1 MMEKEKQRR
10 KVGFAVLISLLLHL
24 VVGYSLAAFGHV
36 LTPVLPVEEAP
47 SELTLMDLSE
57 APPPQAPKNPQFIE
71 TEPSKE
77 SAEKPE
83 EQTFESN
90 ANSKAASQ
98 LPAAGNLPVPTQDGP
113 EKPFTNLDTHD
124 YSLPTQGTQPQ
135 PQPKETPPPEAK
147 PTAATTSSPKSKPSE
162 PPKSTP
168 ELSPPPTPEPEQLA
182 MLTATPPP
190 PLKAPEDAEPSPPPE
205 PDASAAPLEPRPK
218 PESPASSYQSQKQ
231 QTQSAG
237 SISNR
242 GPSSVNAV
250 GTPLGRYQ
258 KQMYDAVGARWYKH
272 TAEKRDLIS
281 IGTTR
286 SDLHDRPVRT
296 HRQSEGRGKHRERG
310 LRDSLPSVGPG
321 AETAAHSAGCRQH
334 AALGRFAA
342 GVDVYPVRELMI
354 ARLAF
359 SK

>member
-1 MMEKEKQRR
+1 MEKEKQRR
-10 KVGFAVLISLLLHL
+10 KLGFAVLLSLLLHL
-24 VVGYSLAAFGHV
+24 AVGYSLAAFGGV
-36 LTPVLPVEEAP
+36 LAPTLPDEDAP
-47 SELTLMDLSE
+47 AELTLMDLSE
-57 APPPQAPKNPQFIE
+57 TPPPPPKNPQYIE

-98 LPAAGNLPVPTQDGP
+98 LPAAGNLPIPTQDGP
-113 EKPFTNLDTHD
+113 ERPFTKLDTHD
-124 YSLPTQGTQPQ
+124 FSLQTQGSQPQ
-135 PQPKETPPPEAK
+135 PQAKETPQPESK
-147 PTAATTSSPKSKPSE
+147 PTAPPAASPKAQPSE

-168 ELSPPPTPEPEQLA
+168 ELSPPATPEPEQFA

-190 PLKAPEDAEPSPPPE
+190 ALKAPEEAEPSPPPE
-205 PDASAAPLEPRPK
+205 IETTAAPLVPRPQ

-231 QTQSAG
+231 QTRSAG

-242 GPSSVNAV
+242 GPSAVNAV

-286 SDLHDRPVRT
+286 LTFTIDRSGRVNNLKVLENTANEAFAVVCLQSVQELKLPPIPEDVAST
-296 HRQSEGRGKHRERG
+296 LPSEG
-310 LRDSLPSVGPG
+310 L
-321 AETAAHSAGCRQH
+321 QQ
-334 AALGRFAA
+334 
-342 GVDVYPVRELMI
+342 ELTFI
-354 ARLAF
+354 LYGN
-359 SK
+359 

>member
-36 LTPVLPVEEAP
+36 LTPALPVEEAP
-47 SELTLMDLSE
+47 AELTLMDLTE
-57 APPPQAPKNPQFIE
+57 APPPAPKNPQFIE

-77 SAEKPE
+77 SAEKPD

-113 EKPFTNLDTHD
+113 ERPFTKLDTHD

-135 PQPKETPPPEAK
+135 PQPKETPQPEVK
-147 PTAATTSSPKSKPSE
+147 PTAATTASPKSQPSE

-168 ELSPPPTPEPEQLA
+168 DLSPPPTPEPEQLA
-182 MLTATPPP
+182 MLTSTPPP
-190 PLKAPEDAEPSPPPE
+190 PLKAPEEAEPSPPPE
-205 PDASAAPLEPRPK
+205 TDASAAPLAPRPK
-218 PESPASSYQSQKQ
+218 PETPASSYQSQKQ
-231 QTQSAG
+231 QTKSAG
-237 SISNR
+237 SITNR
-242 GPSSVNAV
+242 GPSAVNAV

-286 SDLHDRPVRT
+286 LTFTVDRSGRVANLKVVENT
-296 HRQSEGRGKHRERG
+296 ANEAFAVVCLQSVQELKLPPIPPDVASTLPPEG
-310 LRDSLPSVGPG
+310 L
-321 AETAAHSAGCRQH
+321 QQ
-334 AALGRFAA
+334 
-342 GVDVYPVRELMI
+342 ELTFI
-354 ARLAF
+354 LYGN
-359 SK
+359 